1 MEVAASLLWSA
12 SSTFL
17 THPPPFQASLSPYS
31 ILTPPHKRSSV
42 KFPYWSHRKPSPDR
56 RSPNP
61 DATLS
66 TDQHHKKAHC
76 FQVYDQQAVAPP
88 SPTTEKTQNKEKYD
102 CVIVGAGISGLC
114 TAQALATKH
123 SGDVKSV
130 LVTEARDRV
139 GGNITTVQKGDYLW
153 EEGPNSFQPSDP
165 MLTMVVDTGLKDE
178 LVLGDPTAPRF
189 VFWQGKLRPVPAGP
203 TDLPFFDLMSIQGKL
218 RAGLGALGLRPPPP
232 GREESV
238 EEFVRRNLGAEVFE
252 RLIEPFCSGVYA
264 GNPAKLSMKAAFGR
278 VWRLEEMGGS
288 IIGGTFKLI
297 QEKRNNF
304 APPRDPRLPKPKG
317 QTVGSFRKGLTTLPK
332 AIAEKLGSNIKL
344 NWKLESIQRASGGGF
359 ELVYVTPEG
368 MKLISTKS
376 VLLTVPSYVASNI
389 LRPLSPRAADSLAK
403 FYYPPVAAVTISY
416 PKSAVREERLVD
428 GELKGFGQLHP
439 RSQGV
444 ETLGTIYSSSLFPGR
459 APADRVMLL
468 NYIGGATNTE
478 ITSKDEA
485 ELVKQVDKDVRKML
499 IKPDAPSPE
508 VLGVRVWPKAIPQF
522 EVGHLD
528 ILDDARKALDSSG
541 LEGLFLGGNYVVG
554 VALGRCVEGA
564 YESADSISEYFKK
577 ASVRV

>member
-1 MEVAASLLWSA
+1 MEVGATLLA
-12 SSTFL
+12 SSSSSPL
-17 THPPPFQASLSPYS
+17 SLPSFQASLSPYS
-31 ILTPPHKRSSV
+31 ILSPPHNTSALR
-42 KFPYWSHRKPSPDR
+42 FPAWAQR
-56 RSPNP
+56 NP
-61 DATLS
+61 DLGRRNLNPGPRNG
-66 TDQHHKKAHC
+66 TDQHHKAHSL
-76 FQVYDQQAVAPP
+76 QVFDKQAAAPP
-88 SPTTEKTQNKEKYD
+88 PSTAEKTQKKELYD

-123 SGDVKSV
+123 ASDVSNV
-130 LVTEARDRV
+130 LVTEARERV
-139 GGNITTVQKGDYLW
+139 GGNITTVQRGDYLW

-165 MLTMVVDTGLKDE
+165 MLTMVVDSGLKDE

-218 RAGLGALGLRPPPP
+218 RAGLGALGIRPPPP
-232 GREESV
+232 GYEESV

-297 QEKRNNF
+297 QEKKNNP
-304 APPRDPRLPKPKG
+304 AAPRDPRLPKPKG
-317 QTVGSFRKGLTTLPK
+317 QTVGSFRKGLMTLPK
-332 AIAEKLGSNIKL
+332 GIAEKLGSSVKL
-344 NWKLESIQRASGGGF
+344 NWKLESMQRAPGGVY
-359 ELVYVTPEG
+359 ELVYLTPEG
-368 MKLISTKS
+368 LKTVLTKS

-389 LRPLSPRAADSLAK
+389 IRPLSQSAADSLAK

-416 PKSAVREERLVD
+416 PKSAIREERLVD

-439 RSQGV
+439 RSQGIQ
-444 ETLGTIYSSSLFPGR
+444 TLGTIYSSSLFPGR
-459 APADRVMLL
+459 APAGRVLLL
-468 NYIGGATNTE
+468 NYIGGATNPE
-478 ITSKDEA
+478 ITDKDEA
-485 ELVKQVDKDVRKML
+485 ELVRQVDEDVRKML

-508 VLGVRVWPKAIPQF
+508 VLGVRVWPRAIPQF

-528 ILDDARKALDSSG
+528 ILNDARKALDNAG
-541 LEGLFLGGNYVVG
+541 FEGLFLGGNYVVG

-564 YESADSISEYFKK
+564 YECADSISQYFKK
-577 ASVRV
+577 ASVNI

>member
-1 MEVAASLLWSA
+1 MELAASLFA
-12 SSTFL
+12 SSSSAFL
-17 THPPPFQASLSPYS
+17 CYAPPFQASLSPYS

-42 KFPYWSHRKPSPDR
+42 QFPYWGNRKPNPDR

-61 DATLS
+61 SYGDSSFS
-66 TDQHHKKAHC
+66 TDQYYRKAHC

-88 SPTTEKTQNKEKYD
+88 SPTTEKTQTKEKYD

-139 GGNITTVQKGDYLW
+139 GGNITTVQKGGYLW

-165 MLTMVVDTGLKDE
+165 MLTMVVDSGLKEE

-297 QEKRNNF
+297 QEKGNNP
-304 APPRDPRLPKPKG
+304 ALPRDPRLPKPKG
-317 QTVGSFRKGLTTLPK
+317 QTVGSFRKGLMTLPK
-332 AIAEKLGSNIKL
+332 AIAEKLGSSVKL
-344 NWKLESIQRASGGGF
+344 NWKLESIQRASGGGY
-359 ELVYVTPEG
+359 ELVYLTPEG
-368 MKLISTKS
+368 MKSISTKS

-389 LRPLSPRAADSLAK
+389 LRPLSGD
-403 FYYPPVAAVTISY
+403 PPQQI
-416 PKSAVREERLVD
+416 PEE
-428 GELKGFGQLHP
+428 ELKI
-439 RSQGV
+439 V
-444 ETLGTIYSSSLFPGR
+444 
-459 APADRVMLL
+459 
-468 NYIGGATNTE
+468 
-478 ITSKDEA
+478 DEA
-485 ELVKQVDKDVRKML
+485 EVMEPEQILLHRFRHGSKKQQR
-499 IKPDAPSPE
+499 
-508 VLGVRVWPKAIPQF
+508 
-522 EVGHLD
+522 
-528 ILDDARKALDSSG
+528 
-541 LEGLFLGGNYVVG
+541 
-554 VALGRCVEGA
+554 
-564 YESADSISEYFKK
+564 
-577 ASVRV
+577 